1 MGSTYRKI
9 WQGPADGTACH
20 PLTVEGVAAA
30 AIRPGAQ
37 VVKGASTIAE
47 GAIAATVFGKPLLL
61 AQELGSHKGGIIT
74 TPWATGE
81 TISAVQLRTGEFALA
96 LVSAGNNITTEL
108 TGLSRSA
115 TAGELK
121 IAATDGTE
129 DIVAYSRKIVNV
141 TGAAAL
147 VEIVGA

>member
-20 PLTVEGVAAA
+20 PLTVEGVSTAAV
-30 AIRPGAQ
+30 RPGAQ
-37 VVKGASTIAE
+37 VVKSATNLDE

-61 AQELGSHKGGIIT
+61 AQEIGSHKGGIIT
-74 TPWATGE
+74 TPWTVGD
-81 TISAVQLRTGEFALA
+81 TVSAVQLRSGEFALA
-96 LVSAGNNITTEL
+96 LVSTGNNITAEL
-108 TGLSRSA
+108 TALSRSA

-129 DIVAYSRKIVNV
+129 DIVAYSRQIINV
-141 TGAAAL
+141 SGAAAL